1 MASILSMTFEKII
14 SYSPLRIN
22 PFLAIFLTAV
32 LAYLPHFLR
41 RPILSKKLKEMNR
54 TFNIAYSRQLTQMAL
69 DDSPLG
75 RSLAIYVGCNQNGM
89 EALIYFP
96 ACLLSALSVRVDK
109 EIIESAAGL
118 FLTLRVIY
126 TAIYLSS
133 LNGPLRTVVWFTAL
147 FVCLGLLTSAYDR
160 YDEHSY

>member
-1 MASILSMTFEKII
+1 
-14 SYSPLRIN
+14 
-22 PFLAIFLTAV
+22 
-32 LAYLPHFLR
+32 
-41 RPILSKKLKEMNR
+41 
-54 TFNIAYSRQLTQMAL
+54 MAL

-133 LNGPLRTVVWFTAL
+133 LNGPLRTVICACTSLRLEEIQHSQVMSLQAL
-147 FVCLGLLTSAYDR
+147 WWSMQACLSRYPPVLTNLPQVSQIIFLGIGYDVNVIEFMEVDR
-160 YDEHSY
+160 ILTMTMIR